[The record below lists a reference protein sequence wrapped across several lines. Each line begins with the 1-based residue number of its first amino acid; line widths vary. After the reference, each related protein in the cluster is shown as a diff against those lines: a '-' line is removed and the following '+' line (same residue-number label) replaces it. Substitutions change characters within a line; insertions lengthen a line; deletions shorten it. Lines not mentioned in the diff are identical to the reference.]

1 MAYIDVLP
9 LADVK
14 TYLRVDDSLTEDNAG
29 ITRMINTA
37 LSFIERETNILVY
50 QRNVTY
56 KAVNGCVRVYDT
68 PIDSVVTPA
77 DYDDDKTKDFTTYSE
92 YFYGSDTVDI
102 TLNVGYVLPADVPEE
117 LKQIA
122 LEMVDLMYY
131 KNEKNVKEKDIFDW
145 AKQALFNYKRFIF

>member
-9 LADVK
+9 LSEVK
-14 TYLRVDDSLTEDNAG
+14 NYLRVDSTLDADDNE
-29 ITRMINTA
+29 IIRMIRVA
-37 LSFIERETNILVY
+37 LSFIEKETNILVY
-50 QRNVTY
+50 QRNKTY
-56 KAVNGCVRVYDT
+56 KAVNGCLRVYDA

-77 DYDDDKTKDFTTYSE
+77 DYDSDNTTEYSTYTE
-92 YFYGSDTVDI
+92 YVYGSDTVDI
-102 TLNVGYVLPADVPEE
+102 TLNVGYLYPEDVPEE

-145 AKQALFNYKRFIF
+145 AKQSLFNYKRFIF